1 MLSLKRVPFQ
11 IIRPV
16 VCENAFFQL
25 NLDRGCA
32 AAPRFS
38 SQRCRKGHSPSGT
51 ACTAIYIVNPKS
63 ALVNEADC
71 IEWNNSLDF
80 IQETRKEA
88 SVTVSE
94 RPYIFFLSL
103 NIPAWCEE
111 RAWRM
116 SVMEDGLA
124 TDGR

>member
-1 MLSLKRVPFQ
+1 MK
-11 IIRPV
+11 
-16 VCENAFFQL
+16 NAFFQL

-32 AAPRFS
+32 APRFS
-38 SQRCRKGHSPSGT
+38 SQRGGKGHSPSGT

>member
-11 IIRPV
+11 IMRLSSV
-16 VCENAFFQL
+16 KNAFFQL

-38 SQRCRKGHSPSGT
+38 SQRGGKGHSSSGT

-63 ALVNEADC
+63 ARVNEADC

-80 IQETRKEA
+80 IQEARKGA
-88 SVTVSE
+88 SVMMSE
-94 RPYIFFLSL
+94 RQYIFFLSL
-103 NIPAWCEE
+103 NSPAWCEE
-111 RAWRM
+111 RAWRTP
-116 SVMEDGLA
+116 VMEDRLA